1 MTSAL
6 KYCLVFLPPLELEDS
21 VPFEAFFLSKLT
33 HNNTYGMNW
42 VNPVLPFIHSNLSK
56 YSGMQVCPVTH
67 SLTSTLCFIHI
78 QSSIALNGV
87 RLISCEN

>member
-67 SLTSTLCFIHI
+67 SHLYLVFYPYLEFY
-78 QSSIALNGV
+78 SSKWSKAYFL
-87 RLISCEN
+87 